1 MNHKHHAALRALV
14 EVVVSQADIVVERW
28 LKFGVTGDD
37 VERIGLVGHRLQ
49 LGQRWLSAA
58 RAIVNREATRL
69 AELVAESREGSQ
81 APGPACGDGA
91 VAIEFVVALRH
102 RGLRPHAHVE
112 VVLPGH
118 LLEPYAEL
126 LVKECVGELVAK
138 RLVESLGIVVVEV
151 EDLLVGRAVAIVG
164 AIGEIDKPSVLHI
177 AQRLGPCEPAQEA
190 NGLAQ
195 VVVDAIDELF
205 ALGGVG
211 FQEISVE
218 RVRVA
223 VLVHVVISHSHHG
236 AEATSGSALEIVVI
250 YHVEAGLVALAIVV
264 IRAGAVVDQGSGDV
278 AGASLAILNL
288 VAVAEIERES
298 GSNLERIER
307 VGLPLDAEVTA
318 HVVPLVA
325 RQSGR
330 LVV

>member
-1 MNHKHHAALRALV
+1 M
-14 EVVVSQADIVVERW
+14 
-28 LKFGVTGDD
+28 
-37 VERIGLVGHRLQ
+37 
-49 LGQRWLSAA
+49 
-58 RAIVNREATRL
+58 
-69 AELVAESREGSQ
+69 
-81 APGPACGDGA
+81 
-91 VAIEFVVALRH
+91 
-102 RGLRPHAHVE
+102 
-112 VVLPGH
+112 
-118 LLEPYAEL
+118 
-126 LVKECVGELVAK
+126 
-138 RLVESLGIVVVEV
+138 
-151 EDLLVGRAVAIVG
+151 
-164 AIGEIDKPSVLHI
+164 
-177 AQRLGPCEPAQEA
+177 
-190 NGLAQ
+190 
-195 VVVDAIDELF
+195 F